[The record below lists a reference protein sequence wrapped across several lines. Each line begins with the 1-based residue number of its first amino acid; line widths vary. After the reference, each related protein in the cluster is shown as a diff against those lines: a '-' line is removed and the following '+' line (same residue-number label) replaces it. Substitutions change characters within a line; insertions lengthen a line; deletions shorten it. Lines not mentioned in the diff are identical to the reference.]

1 MELFD
6 SVKVPEPALTK
17 LPAPLIIP
25 EIVRLFVSPV
35 VNVIPLARSIL
46 PAPLRDCIV
55 SVESTSNV
63 APEVTETSV
72 VSAKVPVVRKVPSLI
87 TVFPE

>member
-6 SVKVPEPALTK
+6 SVKVPEPAFTK

-35 VNVIPLARSIL
+35 VNVIPLANSTF
-46 PAPLRDCIV
+46 PEPKTDATV
-55 SVESTSNV
+55 FVESTSNT
-63 APEVTETSV
+63 PSLSTV
-72 VSAKVPVVRKVPSLI
+72 VLDDKVPV
-87 TVFPE
+87 T